1 MLKGVLGPDA
11 SDADAEASDEASKLD
26 LNRDDQD
33 GVEGAVTM
41 DLAPGGSLNRN
52 HHRGRFSHT
61 RDKEKYHPPAPQ
73 KNLYTHE

>member
-33 GVEGAVTM
+33 DVEGAVTM
-41 DLAPGGSLNRN
+41 DLAPWE
-52 HHRGRFSHT
+52 HIRG
-61 RDKEKYHPPAPQ
+61 
-73 KNLYTHE
+73 